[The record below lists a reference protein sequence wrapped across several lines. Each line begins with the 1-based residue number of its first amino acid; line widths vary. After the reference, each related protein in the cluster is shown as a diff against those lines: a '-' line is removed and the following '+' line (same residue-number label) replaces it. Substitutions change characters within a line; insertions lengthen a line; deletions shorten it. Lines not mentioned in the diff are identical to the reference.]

1 MYTRADAPPGQGI
14 HPSPRPSPV
23 KLSEA
28 GWGETCGPAVSCG
41 LDHQRDP
48 THAVTQSPT
57 PTTGTGPTRLS
68 LTDFLD
74 LQTLQEIQDSFT
86 TLTRLETSI
95 RDASGNVVTA
105 PTEADELFQSDLAM
119 DWLIDG
125 DEETAGGDQ
134 PLEAPIIVD
143 GQTLGSI
150 AIESHAPVPLE
161 AAPVQIATL
170 HERIRDLGFSEQD
183 AERLVEAVQ
192 EIVVPNRAAGVRF
205 LYLLANA
212 IARLCFQEHFLR
224 QRVEELSTLYKLST
238 MLSDS
243 RDLQQVLDTASSA
256 VAEDLKVKAVSIRL
270 LDKTG
275 KELLPKAAYNFSEEY
290 LNKGPILL
298 ERSQIYQAALGG
310 ELVYIEDMVRDPRIL
325 YPEDAQ
331 REGLFS
337 MLCCGMIYQNEPIG
351 VIQLATA
358 EPRTFSNFERR
369 LLRAVSQLL
378 AAAIEKTR
386 LDSEREENQRM
397 QRQLHLA
404 ADVQR
409 RMLPSQ
415 MPNVP
420 PLQIAAQYVPSL
432 ELGGDFYDFIDL
444 DGHIGVCVG
453 DVVGKGI
460 AASLLMSSV
469 RASLRAYAQDVYDL
483 DEVITRVNL
492 ALSRDTRDNEFAT
505 LWYGVFDPQSMRL
518 TYCNAGHEPPILLRR
533 GTISYL
539 DAGGMIVGIDAGQEY
554 EKGIC
559 KLEADDLLLIYSDGL
574 TDAFNFDQERFGR
587 QRLVDGLRQ
596 CDGMS
601 ADQALNHLLWVKR
614 CFTGLYRN
622 TDDTTIMV
630 IRVGQQEPSAMK
642 LPPSAGG
649 Q

>member
-1 MYTRADAPPGQGI
+1 VSQPTPQP
-14 HPSPRPSPV
+14 
-23 KLSEA
+23 A
-28 GWGETCGPAVSCG
+28 GAGPA
-41 LDHQRDP
+41 
-48 THAVTQSPT
+48 
-57 PTTGTGPTRLS
+57 RLT

-74 LQTLQEIQDSFT
+74 LPTLQEIQDSFT

-95 RDASGNVVTA
+95 RDAQGNVVTDA
-105 PTEADELFQSDLAM
+105 TKADELFQSDLAM

-125 DEETAGGDQ
+125 DEDTPGGDQ

-143 GQTLGSI
+143 GQTVGTI
-150 AIESHAPVPLE
+150 AIESHTPVQLE
-161 AAPVQIATL
+161 AAPVQIAAL
-170 HERIRDLGFSEQD
+170 HERIKELGFSEQD
-183 AERLVEAVQ
+183 AERLVDAVQ
-192 EIVVPNRAAGVRF
+192 ELVLPNRAAGVRF

-224 QRVEELSTLYKLST
+224 QRVEELSILYKLST
-238 MLSDS
+238 VLSGS
-243 RDLQQVLDTASSA
+243 RDLRQVLDTAASS
-256 VAEDLKVKAVSIRL
+256 VAEDLGVKAVSIRL
-270 LDKTG
+270 LDPTG
-275 KELLPKAAYNFSEEY
+275 KELIAESAYNFTSEY
-290 LNKGPILL
+290 LHKGPILL
-298 ERSQIYQAALGG
+298 ERSEVYQQALEG
-310 ELVYIEDMVRDPRIL
+310 EVVYIENMVTDPRIL

-331 REGLFS
+331 REGLVS
-337 MLCCGMIYQNEPIG
+337 MLCCGMIYQDEPIG

-358 EPRTFSNFERR
+358 EPRTFSNFEKR
-369 LLRAVSQLL
+369 LLRAVSHLL

-386 LDSEREENQRM
+386 LDSEREENQVM

-409 RMLPSQ
+409 RMLPSK
-415 MPNVP
+415 MPHVP
-420 PLQIAAQYVPSL
+420 PLQVAAQYVPSL

-444 DGHIGVCVG
+444 DGHIGVVVG

-533 GTISYL
+533 GKISYL
-539 DAGGMIVGIDAGQEY
+539 DSGGMIVGVDAGQEY

-559 KLEADDLLLIYSDGL
+559 KLEPGDLLLIYTDGL
-574 TDAFNFDQERFGR
+574 TDAFNFHEERFGR
-587 QRLVDGLRQ
+587 DRLIEALHE
-596 CDGMS
+596 CDGMT
-601 ADQALNHLLWVKR
+601 AEQAMNHVLWRKR

-622 TDDTTIMV
+622 TDDTTIMT
-630 IRVGQQEPSAMK
+630 IRVGEQDASKMK
-642 LPPSAGG
+642 LPPSAG
-649 Q
+649 